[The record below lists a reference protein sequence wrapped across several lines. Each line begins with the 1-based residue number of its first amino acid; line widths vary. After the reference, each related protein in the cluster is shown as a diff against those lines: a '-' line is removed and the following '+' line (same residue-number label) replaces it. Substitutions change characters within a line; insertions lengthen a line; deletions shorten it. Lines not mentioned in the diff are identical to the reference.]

1 MLSLHHIS
9 EFIVIAK
16 AHPIR
21 PRSDGVVGKTTQAQ
35 EHKVYIGMLYATK
48 TSQYQ

>member
-21 PRSDGVVGKTTQAQ
+21 PRSDGVVGKRQPK
-35 EHKVYIGMLYATK
+35 HKNTRYI
-48 TSQYQ
+48 